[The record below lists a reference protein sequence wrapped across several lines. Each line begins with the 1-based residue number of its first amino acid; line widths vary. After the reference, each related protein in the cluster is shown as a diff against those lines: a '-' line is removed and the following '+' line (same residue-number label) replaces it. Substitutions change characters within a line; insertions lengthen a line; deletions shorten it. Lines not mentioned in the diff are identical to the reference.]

1 MSRSGTAG
9 TSSYGQILKS
19 SALVGGSSFV
29 NVAAGMVRSKAF
41 AVLLGPAG
49 FGLMG
54 VYWSIVNFAESV
66 AGMGVNTAGVRQ
78 IAAAAGSGEGERVA
92 RTAMVLRRT
101 SLALGL
107 LGAVALAVLSG
118 PVSRLTFASGDHT
131 LAIALLSLAVL
142 FRTLGAGQGALIQGL
157 RRIGDLA
164 RSGVIGGLVGTAAS
178 IGLVFAFREG
188 GIVPSVIATEGAF
201 LLLAWWFSRKLA
213 LTSAPV
219 SLGEVGREAG
229 ALLKLGFAF
238 MASGMLGMGA
248 AYAVRLIV
256 VRALGIEAAGLYQS
270 AWTVGGL
277 YVGFILQAMGADFY
291 PRVTATAGMAAE
303 SNRLVNE
310 QTHTSLLLAGPG
322 VLGTVTFAPVVVP
335 LFYSAAFQDA
345 VDLLRWFCLG
355 VTLRVVTWPLG
366 FVIVAQARQRTF
378 LLVEVGYTLGYL
390 VLSWLGVGLL
400 GLDGSGVAFFL
411 SYVLHG
417 MLVYPAVHRLTGFR
431 WSATNVRLAVSLLA
445 LVGAVFASF
454 HLLPWWLATALG
466 AVATAG
472 TAAYSIRALG
482 RLVPLDR
489 LPSAVRHVLR
499 WSRLV
504 PERHEERGSP

>member
-1 MSRSGTAG
+1 M
-9 TSSYGQILKS
+9 
-19 SALVGGSSFV
+19 

-107 LGAVALAVLSG
+107 LGAAGLAVLSG
-118 PVSRLTFASGDHT
+118 PVSRLTFGDDVHA
-131 LAIALLSLAVL
+131 LPIALLSLAVL
-142 FRTLGAGQGALIQGL
+142 FRTVGAGQGALIQGL

-164 RSGVIGGLVGTAAS
+164 RSGVIGGIFGTAAS
-178 IGLVFAFREG
+178 IALVFAFRQG
-188 GIVPSVIATEGAF
+188 GIVLSVIATEGAF

-229 ALLKLGFAF
+229 DLLKLGFAF

-291 PRVTATAGMAAE
+291 PRVTAAISDPE
-303 SNRLVNE
+303 ECNRLVNE
-310 QTHTSLLLAGPG
+310 QTLIGLLVASPG
-322 VLGTVTFAPVVVP
+322 VLATVTFAPVVVP
-335 LFYSAAFQDA
+335 LFYSAEFQGT
-345 VDLLRWFCLG
+345 VDLLRWLCLG
-355 VTLRVVTWPLG
+355 VSLRVMTWPLG
-366 FVIVAQARQRTF
+366 FVIVAQSRQSLF
-378 LLVEVGYTLGYL
+378 LVVEIAYTLFYLALAWGGIRLFGLNGSGIAFFASYVFHGILVYPIVRGMTGFQWSIRNARVAVSFLGLTGAVFCGFHVLPPWLAFSLGTVATVGVSVYSVRTLIYL
-390 VLSWLGVGLL
+390 VPLAQVPWPARHILRWLRLAPGPSV
-400 GLDGSGVAFFL
+400 DGSGQ
-411 SYVLHG
+411 
-417 MLVYPAVHRLTGFR
+417 
-431 WSATNVRLAVSLLA
+431 
-445 LVGAVFASF
+445 
-454 HLLPWWLATALG
+454 
-466 AVATAG
+466 
-472 TAAYSIRALG
+472 
-482 RLVPLDR
+482 
-489 LPSAVRHVLR
+489 
-499 WSRLV
+499 
-504 PERHEERGSP
+504 